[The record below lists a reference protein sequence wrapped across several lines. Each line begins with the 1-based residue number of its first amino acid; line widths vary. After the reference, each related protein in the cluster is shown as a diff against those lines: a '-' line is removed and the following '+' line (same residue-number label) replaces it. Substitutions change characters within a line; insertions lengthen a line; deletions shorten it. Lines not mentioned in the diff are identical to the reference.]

1 MFLTGPQVRAA
12 RGLVGW
18 SQTDLATAAGIGL
31 ATVQRL
37 ESQNGML
44 HGMSDTI
51 WKLRRSLE
59 EAGIIFIDG
68 GDSTGPGV
76 KLSKPISDND

>member
-1 MFLTGPQVRAA
+1 
-12 RGLVGW
+12 
-18 SQTDLATAAGIGL
+18 
-31 ATVQRL
+31 
-37 ESQNGML
+37 ML

-68 GDSTGPGV
+68 DDSTGPGV
-76 KLSKPISDND
+76 KLSKPISDNG